1 MYMHDLVFKY
11 QCTQTD
17 LLESYD
23 DYMSNMTVGYACY
36 GWGLPTSLDA
46 EKLAA
51 YDEKQENFG
60 VIPIPGQ
67 TEADVVAFAGGETW
81 TMHPQA
87 TKDQMD
93 ACWNI
98 LNLLSYDEEYLREL
112 WQL

>member
-1 MYMHDLVFKY
+1 
-11 QCTQTD
+11 
-17 LLESYD
+17 
-23 DYMSNMTVGYACY
+23 MTR
-36 GWGLPTSLDA
+36 SR
-46 EKLAA
+46 K
-51 YDEKQENFG
+51 NFG

-112 WQL
+112 WQLETSWACSIPSPRPVRTWLRSSTPTRPTGPDH